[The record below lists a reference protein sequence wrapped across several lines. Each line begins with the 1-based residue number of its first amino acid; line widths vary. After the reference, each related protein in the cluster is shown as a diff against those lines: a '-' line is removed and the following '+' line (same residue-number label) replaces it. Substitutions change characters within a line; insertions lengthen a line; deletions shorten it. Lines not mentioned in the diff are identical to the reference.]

1 MTGYEVRTTV
11 LHNAGTDL
19 GGVAS
24 DVSGALDDLLA
35 AVSADGTIPQDD
47 DISAMIA
54 VSYRTIQEIAAG
66 SIAAA
71 VTALGGYGEGLTS
84 MAATYRGADLEAYRG
99 ADLETAAA
107 SKAGATWA

>member
-1 MTGYEVRTTV
+1 MIGFEIRTTV

-35 AVSADGTIPQDD
+35 VVSADGAIPQSD

-54 VSYRTIQEIAAG
+54 AAYQTIQELAAG
-66 SIAAA
+66 SIASA
-71 VTALGGYGEGLTS
+71 VTALGGYGEGLTT
-84 MAATYRGADLEAYRG
+84 MAASYRSADL
-99 ADLETAAA
+99 DNAAA
-107 SKAGATWA
+107 IKGATWA